1 MDSPSRVWNADFQLA
16 AFGTI
21 LHFRRIPEVFV
32 NKCLLPGWHLD
43 RPDRDPH
50 AILEWHPQVNEM
62 GWLRL
67 VVDGQTATKSRLTW
81 ETLPRALDQ
90 TLHLAVAE
98 FSPKAVFLHAGVAV
112 WNGAAILIPG
122 RSHAGKSTL
131 TKSLI
136 EAGAIYYS
144 DEFAP
149 VLPDGSVIPY
159 PKPLS
164 LRKSSGN
171 AGDAPTGESH
181 VEIDPA
187 ELGWRRNL
195 PPVPVGIVA
204 AVTYR
209 PGSPCGWPKTISK
222 AEATAL
228 LLDNTIPMLKAPS
241 RSLGAAS
248 KVTRQAL
255 CLAGARP
262 EASRFARELLQTLSI
277 GHA

>member
-1 MDSPSRVWNADFQLA
+1 MNSSLQTWETDFQLT

-21 LHFRRIPEVFV
+21 LHFRQISDVLVE
-32 NKCLLPGWHLD
+32 KCLLPGWQLD
-43 RPDRDPH
+43 RPDRNPH
-50 AILEWHPQVNEM
+50 AILEWDARID
-62 GWLRL
+62 GTGSLRL
-67 VVDGQTATKSRLTW
+67 LVDGQTVADAWVTS
-81 ETLPRALDQ
+81 ETLPGSLDQ
-90 TLHLAVAE
+90 SLHLAIAE
-98 FSPKAVFLHAGVAV
+98 FSPQAVFLHTGVTV
-112 WNGAAILIPG
+112 WNGVAILIPG

-136 EAGAIYYS
+136 DAGALYYS

-149 VLPDGSVIPY
+149 VLPNGLVIPY

-164 LRKSSGN
+164 LRSSSNGSDVAR
-171 AGDAPTGESH
+171 AGEPPTQ
-181 VEIDPA
+181 IDPA
-187 ELGWRRNL
+187 SLGWQLNS
-195 PPVPVGIVA
+195 PPVPVGIIA
-204 AVTYR
+204 AVAYDPDNPDAR
-209 PGSPCGWPKTISK
+209 PKSISK
-222 AEATAL
+222 AEATTV

>member
-1 MDSPSRVWNADFQLA
+1 MLATSESP
-16 AFGTI
+16 
-21 LHFRRIPEVFV
+21 
-32 NKCLLPGWHLD
+32 
-43 RPDRDPH
+43 
-50 AILEWHPQVNEM
+50 
-62 GWLRL
+62 
-67 VVDGQTATKSRLTW
+67 
-81 ETLPRALDQ
+81 
-90 TLHLAVAE
+90 
-98 FSPKAVFLHAGVAV
+98 
-112 WNGAAILIPG
+112 
-122 RSHAGKSTL
+122 
-131 TKSLI
+131 
-136 EAGAIYYS
+136 
-144 DEFAP
+144 
-149 VLPDGSVIPY
+149 
-159 PKPLS
+159 
-164 LRKSSGN
+164 
-171 AGDAPTGESH
+171 

-262 EASRFARELLQTLSI
+262 EASRFARGSSKPSLLVMHDQYLCYSDIEVITVCSKRCIAPFGAKVMTRSGLRV
-277 GHA
+277 GK